1 MEKEINQDMV
11 NRYATKTET
20 TPQEQQNNID
30 WVNTRDYKRMIKFRV
45 FPANSKENKKI
56 GGAFSSG
63 AHWLDY
69 NGERVRYQCPEK
81 TFPEK
86 GIECPVCKMRREL
99 KSMGYTDEDMS
110 KEGRF
115 GPENIFA
122 PRLSSTV
129 KCVVIDTDIKHD
141 WDKSHISLLQQNG
154 TALITWLVDEYINP
168 EKPNF
173 TDWTKGSIIKFSRD
187 QDNGKWNR
195 EVLPDSVAFNLWN
208 ATPDVVEKV
217 QKENEDIT
225 TSELFREPTDDQTLK
240 VQQILESIKA
250 DIIAK
255 KAASTTTETAT
266 APATDVT
273 TEQTSVSAAE
283 PVNNGGFGI
292 DDNIP
297 F

>member
-1 MEKEINQDMV
+1 M
-11 NRYATKTET
+11 
-20 TPQEQQNNID
+20 
-30 WVNTRDYKRMIKFRV
+30 
-45 FPANSKENKKI
+45 
-56 GGAFSSG
+56 
-63 AHWLDY
+63 L
-69 NGERVRYQCPEK
+69 YQ
-81 TFPEK
+81 
-86 GIECPVCKMRREL
+86 
-99 KSMGYTDEDMS
+99 SY
-110 KEGRF
+110 
-115 GPENIFA
+115 
-122 PRLSSTV
+122 
-129 KCVVIDTDIKHD
+129 
-141 WDKSHISLLQQNG
+141 
-154 TALITWLVDEYINP
+154 P

-255 KAASTTTETAT
+255 KAASTTTETT
-266 APATDVT
+266 TDLATDPAP
-273 TEQTSVSAAE
+273 VSAAE
-283 PVNNGGFGI
+283 PVNNGGFGV